1 MNKVV
6 VMGGSFNPPTIAHQ
20 KMLIYVVE
28 QLGADKG
35 VFVPS
40 PYDYVYAKM
49 EQKGMPEE
57 ALSDELRLAM
67 LRAMC
72 EDDAGKNFED
82 INYSAMKADY
92 NKYATPNM
100 FPVLLYNATTSFNRD
115 KKCIRGTCYRIC
127 DNNGRT
133 HKVSSETFDNPNI
146 DFSKRNFETI
156 IKEKDR

>member
-1 MNKVV
+1 MSYSDGTLSIVDRKGRY
-6 VMGGSFNPPTIAHQ
+6 MGMQNIAGGFLSGCCIHISTQGPEDNPTAVI
-20 KMLIYVVE
+20 ITVY
-28 QLGADKG
+28 DK
-35 VFVPS
+35 
-40 PYDYVYAKM
+40 
-49 EQKGMPEE
+49 E
-57 ALSDELRLAM
+57 
-67 LRAMC
+67 
-72 EDDAGKNFED
+72 DAGKNFED

-100 FPVLLYNATTSFNRD
+100 FPVLLYNVTTSFNRD

-156 IKEKDR
+156 K